1 MTILTCVS
9 PDSSDSEA
17 VDGEE
22 GEEVMAALRKK
33 MKELSAAHEL
43 VVKNRC
49 VCVCVVC
56 VCVCVCACVVCVC
69 VCGREGGR
77 EGGRER

>member
-1 MTILTCVS
+1 MCL

-22 GEEVMAALRKK
+22 GEEVMATLRKK

-49 VCVCVVC
+49 VNERGGGEEGGGRGR
-56 VCVCVCACVVCVC
+56 
-69 VCGREGGR
+69 GRESFCVHCNK
-77 EGGRER
+77 EWRERERERER